1 MRYLLLSVLVVCVIG
16 VMIPSVIGQSD
27 LFGEM
32 NDSDYDPLYTDEQA
46 KYFNSYFFKGY
57 VLSDID
63 IDAALVYFEKSIEIG
78 EDLGAETLY
87 KELSDEKQGWENQI
101 AELDEKIN
109 KNPNNDR
116 TKAEDLVEKVLALN
130 KLGAWSRA
138 DEVASASEELFYMS
152 GDTGGRADIAFGEIV
167 KALSKKGDWKKVLEW
182 REQYPHL
189 SLRASDYYSDT
200 RGTDFGLIRAYYNV
214 GEYDV
219 ALRIID
225 NRLLF
230 ENDMTK
236 RNLLYYK
243 ATILDKIGELKKGD
257 VAPGREYVISIYE
270 SFYDWSQVIYHIE
283 EMEKENA
290 PLSSSM
296 LTIKVIANHFLE
308 QQSPTK
314 QIEDVFTSIFEE
326 PKSSGGCGPGT
337 VLVNGVCQLAP
348 TQSITSFMSIE
359 PIYLIIGAVGI
370 GGVIAGVI
378 AVAKRGSKTPR
389 PAKQELDE
397 YEEQYLAKE
406 KPVKQ
411 KPVEKKETSAFCEN
425 CGNTLNPK
433 AKFCGG
439 CGTPVS

>member
-16 VMIPSVIGQSD
+16 VMVPSVIGQSD

-46 KYFNSYFFKGY
+46 EYFNSYFFKGY

-63 IDAALVYFEKSIEIG
+63 IDAALVYLEKSIEIG
-78 EDLGAETLY
+78 EERGAETLY
-87 KELSDEKQGWENQI
+87 KELSDKKQGLVNHI

-116 TKAEDLVEKVLALN
+116 TKAEDIVKKVLALN

-138 DEVASASEELFYMS
+138 DEVASASKELFYMS

-167 KALSKKGDWKKVLEW
+167 KALSKKGDWKEVLEW

-200 RGTDFGLIRAYYNV
+200 RGTDFGLITAYYNV

-236 RNLLYYK
+236 RNLLFYK
-243 ATILDKIGELKKGD
+243 SAILDKIGELKKGD
-257 VAPGREYVISIYE
+257 VAVGGPYIISIYI
-270 SFYDWSQVIYHIE
+270 SMYDWSQVLYHIE
-283 EMEKENA
+283 KMEKENE
-290 PLSSSM
+290 PLDSHM
-296 LTIKVIANHFLE
+296 LTYKVMANYFLE

-378 AVAKRGSKTPR
+378 AVAKRGSKSR
-389 PAKQELDE
+389 INFK
-397 YEEQYLAKE
+397 
-406 KPVKQ
+406 VH
-411 KPVEKKETSAFCEN
+411 
-425 CGNTLNPK
+425 
-433 AKFCGG
+433 
-439 CGTPVS
+439 